1 MNDSSK
7 VLGTPI
13 GGVSDTDGDGD
24 GFRTGPDGED
34 NIPAP
39 KKLIQKIVQHSGTK
53 YLEMFNKQRQEQEKI
68 HGDLSKV
75 ENATRALRKNFP
87 NLLSIDM
94 FDEGQEDLSPVQI
107 AHTVSLL
114 HLSSNNEKVAK
125 TISRLSGLDVP
136 DYPDYEFA
144 KDTNAASIMLFA
156 GDGAAADKRLFGFEH
171 NLMFDKSV
179 KTFPKERK
187 SVGWGDMLA
196 RKMIEEGASQ
206 EDVDTFW
213 GMYVMNHE
221 WIHAEHN
228 VATWEQVGADM
239 LAPVRETMRR
249 GLAISGMTEKQIDDL
264 FASIEKEQAKLH
276 AEMDDVALQNA
287 INRAAWQKKYLVLR
301 EFFREGKKDDLSEN
315 ELKALSGNYPTTVSL
330 YATVNFNELVAEKA
344 SAARMGHPAGV
355 ANNPAWRKF
364 QNWLHGGNTNQQ
376 NMEGL
381 TRQQRRQME
390 RAAGKKKSYK
400 TDDFFDMVSKK
411 PMVSDDSFLIILDQ
425 CTGFTDI
432 KNSNEEKS
440 LAKRTMR
447 RNNFIGRTHVL
458 DRSIQAEA
466 KALQL
471 RTKQYVHDYYEIMSN
486 ATEEKVD
493 SPYTNPALRERIKDR
508 VMAGSQGGRPGQWS
522 ARKAQLVAQRYRSA
536 GGGYKKGRGKTKK
549 QRSLS
554 KWTKEKWRTSD
565 GKPALRGGKMR
576 RYLPDKVWGKLT
588 PSQRAATNRKK
599 IEGDKR
605 GRQFVPNTETAASTA
620 AKFRKRA
627 K

>member
-94 FDEGQEDLSPVQI
+94 FDEDQEDLSPLQI

-125 TISRLSGLDVP
+125 TINRLDGLLIP
-136 DYPDYEFA
+136 DYPHHEFA
-144 KDTNAASIMLFA
+144 KETNAANIMIFA
-156 GDGAAADKRLFGFEH
+156 GDGAASDKRLFGFEH
-171 NLMFDKSV
+171 NFMFDKSV
-179 KTFPKERK
+179 KGFPKDRK

-196 RKMIEEGASQ
+196 RKMLEEGASQ

-221 WIHAEHN
+221 WTHAEHN

-239 LAPVRETMRR
+239 LAPVRETIRR
-249 GLAISGMTEKQIDDL
+249 GLIISGMNEKQVDAL
-264 FASIEKEQAKLH
+264 FESAEKAQLELK
-276 AEMDDVALQNA
+276 AELDDVALQNA
-287 INRAAWQKKYLVLR
+287 INRAVYAKKYSVLK
-301 EFFREGKKDDLSEN
+301 EFFKEGKKDDLSEN
-315 ELKALSGNYPTTVSL
+315 ELRALSGNYPTTVSL

-364 QNWLHGGNTNQQ
+364 QNWLNGGNSNQQ

-381 TRQQRRQME
+381 TRQQRRQLE
-390 RAAGKKKSYK
+390 RASSKKKSYD
-400 TDDFFDMVSKK
+400 TDPFFDLVSEELKT
-411 PMVSDDSFLIILDQ
+411 SGDDFLIILDR
-425 CTGFTDI
+425 CTGFTDLPDS
-432 KNSNEEKS
+432 KKEKS
-440 LAKRTMR
+440 LSKRTMR
-447 RNNFIGRTHVL
+447 RNKFVGRTHVL

-486 ATEEKVD
+486 TVEEKVD

-588 PSQRAATNRKK
+588 PAQRAATNRKK

-605 GRQFVPNTETAASTA
+605 GRQFVPNTETAERTA
-620 AKFRKRA
+620 AKFRK
-627 K
+627 KS

>member
-1 MNDSSK
+1 VNDSSK

-87 NLLSIDM
+87 NIRKIDI
-94 FDEGQEDLSPVQI
+94 FEEGQETLSPLQI

-114 HLSSNNEKVAK
+114 HLSSENKEVAETIHRIDDVVYADERAKKINPRTSAMAYMGYIGYEAGMK
-125 TISRLSGLDVP
+125 TP
-136 DYPDYEFA
+136 
-144 KDTNAASIMLFA
+144 
-156 GDGAAADKRLFGFEH
+156 FGFEH
-171 NLMFDKSV
+171 ALMFNKKITGFKGDGD
-179 KTFPKERK
+179 FN
-187 SVGWGDMLA
+187 GWGDAIAKKMLD
-196 RKMIEEGASQ
+196 EGVPQ

-213 GMYVMNHE
+213 GMYITNHE
-221 WIHAEHN
+221 WIHTEHN
-228 VATWEQVGADM
+228 LAQMKKVGSDM
-239 LAPVRETMRR
+239 NASPKEIITQSLLR
-249 GLAISGMTEKQIDDL
+249 SGMAQEQIDDL
-264 FASIEKEQAKLH
+264 FTSQEKLQLELN
-276 AEMDDVALQNA
+276 AELDEVALEN
-287 INRAAWQKKYLVLR
+287 LVLR
-301 EFFREGKKDDLSEN
+301 GIIRLKWRQLVALFEKAQLDDLNEN
-315 ELKALSGNYPTTVSL
+315 ELRQISGNYPTTISL
-330 YATVNFNELVAEKA
+330 YATKNFLELVAEKA
-344 SAARMGHPAGV
+344 SAARMGHPAGA

-364 QNWLHGGNTNQQ
+364 NNWLYDGKTDQPNTAG
-376 NMEGL
+376 M
-381 TRQQRRQME
+381 TRQQRRQLE
-390 RAAGKKKSYK
+390 RDAARKKSAE
-400 TDDFFDMVSKK
+400 
-411 PMVSDDSFLIILDQ
+411 DDSFFSFPNEEPTTQNGIFTAILSR
-425 CTGFTDI
+425 CSGFTHL
-432 KNSNEEKS
+432 KNSKEEKS
-440 LAKRTMR
+440 LSKRTMR
-447 RNNFIGRTHVL
+447 RNKFVGRTHVL

-486 ATEEKVD
+486 AIEEKVD

-588 PSQRAATNRKK
+588 PAQRAATNRKK

-605 GRQFVPNTETAASTA
+605 GRQFVPNTETAERTA
-620 AKFRKRA
+620 AKFRK
-627 K
+627 KS

>member
-1 MNDSSK
+1 VNDSSK

-39 KKLIQKIVQHSGTK
+39 QKLIQKIVQHSGTK
-53 YLEMFNKQRQEQEKI
+53 YLEMFNKQRQEQEEI
-68 HGDLSKV
+68 HGDLSKA
-75 ENATRALRKNFP
+75 ENATRALKKNFP
-87 NLLSIDM
+87 NIRKIDI
-94 FDEGQEDLSPVQI
+94 FKEGQETLSPLQI

-114 HLSSNNEKVAK
+114 HLSSGNKEVAE
-125 TISRLSGLDVP
+125 TIHRLDDVKYADERAKKIP
-136 DYPDYEFA
+136 EGTSAMSLMGFIGYEVGME
-144 KDTNAASIMLFA
+144 TP
-156 GDGAAADKRLFGFEH
+156 FGFEH
-171 NLMFDKSV
+171 ALMFNKKITGFVGDGD
-179 KTFPKERK
+179 FD
-187 SVGWGDMLA
+187 GWGDAIA
-196 RKMIEEGASQ
+196 RKMLDEGALR

-213 GMYVMNHE
+213 GMYITNHE
-221 WIHAEHN
+221 WTHAEHN
-228 VATWEQVGADM
+228 LAQMKKVGSDM
-239 LAPVRETMRR
+239 NASPKEILAQALLR
-249 GLAISGMTEKQIDDL
+249 SGMVQEQIDDL
-264 FASIEKEQAKLH
+264 FASQKKLQAELN
-276 AEMDDVALQNA
+276 AELDEVALEN
-287 INRAAWQKKYLVLR
+287 LVLR
-301 EFFREGKKDDLSEN
+301 GIIKLKWRQVRALFEKASEDDLNEN
-315 ELKALSGNYPTTVSL
+315 ERRQISGNYPTTVSL
-330 YATVNFNELVAEKA
+330 YATRNFLELVAEKG
-344 SAARMGHPAGV
+344 SAARMGNPAG
-355 ANNPAWRKF
+355 AINNPAWRKF
-364 QNWLHGGNTNQQ
+364 NNWLYDGKIDQPNTAG
-376 NMEGL
+376 M
-381 TRQQRRQME
+381 TRQQRRQLE
-390 RAAGKKKSYK
+390 RAAGRKKSA
-400 TDDFFDMVSKK
+400 D
-411 PMVSDDSFLIILDQ
+411 DDSFFNFPIEEPTIENGVFTAILSR
-425 CTGFTDI
+425 CSGFTHL
-432 KNSNEEKS
+432 KNSKKEKS

-447 RNNFIGRTHVL
+447 RNKFVGRTHVL
-458 DRSIQAEA
+458 DRSVQAEA

-486 ATEEKVD
+486 TTEEKVD

-554 KWTKEKWRTSD
+554 RWSKEKWRTSD

-620 AKFRKRA
+620 AKFRK
-627 K
+627 KS